1 MTATAATT
9 TPQSTRSRGL
19 ARQIAILVSSVL
31 AIVAAFIGSGAF
43 FGTPIQQA
51 AGGFLDADSTLIAP
65 GTGAFRIWSVI
76 YTGML
81 AYAIWQALPAQRD
94 DPRQI
99 RIGWWVA
106 ASLILNAVWIGV
118 VQADLLYLS
127 LPVIAALL
135 AVLCRIFVILRRTS
149 PKNTVEAVVADGA
162 IGLYLGWVI
171 IATAANATAILVAAG
186 FDRIRH
192 RARSLGRAGAGASRP
207 PSASRSPSGAAGR
220 IAPALSLCW
229 GISWVAVARFTDEPY
244 SPDHRDRRHQRS
256 RPHHRR
262 DGVRASATR
271 PSRATLGTTLHRPP
285 RVGCHDG
292 GMTRRAGLG
301 WIATLGVAMAA
312 LVTVLVDRGTR
323 RRRES
328 ASGPAAA
335 YDAEQ
340 LCNAATI
347 IDVGLR
353 PGPVAARSDDRRH
366 DRDRRVVVAEHRV
379 RRLGDER
386 RAQPRRLTDDLDRAV
401 PAAGRMGQ
409 PRGAAGSAH
418 RRHPVLPGDDRR
430 GCPSPS
436 AMPSP
441 PPSSPTAPRSTTTP
455 CTTRPTGPRQ

>member
-9 TPQSTRSRGL
+9 PKSTRSRGL

-94 DPRQI
+94 DPRPI

-149 PKNTVEAVVADGA
+149 PKNTIEAIVADGA

-186 FDRIRH
+186 FD
-192 RARSLGRAGAGASRP
+192 GFG
-207 PSASRSPSGAAGR
+207 
-220 IAPALSLCW
+220 IAPEVWAVLCA
-229 GISWVAVARFTDEPY
+229 GGG
-244 SPDHRDRRHQRS
+244 RR
-256 RPHHRR
+256 
-262 DGVRASATR
+262 
-271 PSRATLGTTLHRPP
+271 
-285 RVGCHDG
+285 
-292 GMTRRAGLG
+292 
-301 WIATLGVAMAA
+301 
-312 LVTVLVDRGTR
+312 
-323 RRRES
+323 
-328 ASGPAAA
+328 
-335 YDAEQ
+335 
-340 LCNAATI
+340 
-347 IDVGLR
+347 
-353 PGPVAARSDDRRH
+353 
-366 DRDRRVVVAEHRV
+366 DRDRTRPV
-379 RRLGDER
+379 GR
-386 RAQPRRLTDDLDRAV
+386 RADRARPV
-401 PAAGRMGQ
+401 AVLGHLLGG
-409 PRGAAGSAH
+409 RGAIA
-418 RRHPVLPGDDRR
+418 PT
-430 GCPSPS
+430 SPTRPPPRS
-436 AMPSP
+436 
-441 PPSSPTAPRSTTTP
+441 PPSSQPPSSSSRRCTRECDTTEPRDARRPLTALPVSGATMAA
-455 CTTRPTGPRQ
+455 